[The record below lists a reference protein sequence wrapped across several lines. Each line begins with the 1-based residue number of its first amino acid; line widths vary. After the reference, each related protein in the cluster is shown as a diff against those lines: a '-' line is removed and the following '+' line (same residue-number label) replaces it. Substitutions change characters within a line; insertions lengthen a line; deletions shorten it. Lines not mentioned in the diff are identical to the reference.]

1 MGYNA
6 EMTKTIENYDDRPE
20 GLLPFKEEDT
30 LKISHVMIL
39 ADPIDRNED
48 ELWFKFSIPYGEG
61 GTGFDYEVEAFCLN
75 FTYSNFVKAKE
86 VCLSIYDIN
95 LMGAT
100 VFEWTNSSGED
111 KVSLLANDPKL
122 IPAMDLMIHP
132 SKFLNGDEVGYVGK
146 AEYWPPVKKGFR
158 L

>member
-39 ADPIDRNED
+39 ADPIKKGEND
-48 ELWFKFSIPYGEG
+48 LWFKFSMPYGEG
-61 GTGFDYEVEAFCLN
+61 DNAFNYEAEAFCLN
-75 FTYSNFVKAKE
+75 FTYDNFVKARGLALSNQE
-86 VCLSIYDIN
+86 PCL
-95 LMGAT
+95 MKVT
-100 VFEWTNSSGED
+100 VFEWTNSRGEAV
-111 KVSLLANDPKL
+111 VSMLANDNKLFL
-122 IPAMDLMIHP
+122 IPDLMIP
-132 SKFLNGDEVGYVGK
+132 AKEFMNSDGSVAMNK
-146 AEYWPPVKKGFR
+146 AKYYPPVRDGFR